1 MARSSQLKGTSSFTD
16 SKVWKTSYNETL
28 LWKSMN
34 KFRGSRQSTWTKIKE
49 ENKVMSLWEDSL
61 DFIASWGIKTVFVAK
76 VQRNDINNRCRGH
89 LEFSFSSS
97 LMSYSSRPTVCKGPS
112 KGLPQSRAH
121 SFAFCH
127 MFSVKGRQIWKLADF
142 GLTDGHW
149 EGRVESYC
157 HWFQHRIEYYCQHGH
172 MKEENIHR

>member
-89 LEFSFSSS
+89 LEVSSFFLIHIEVLDKLLIITCFISVDHSLRRLLGIFQEDFFFFLSQPIFSFI
-97 LMSYSSRPTVCKGPS
+97 
-112 KGLPQSRAH
+112 
-121 SFAFCH
+121 
-127 MFSVKGRQIWKLADF
+127 GRWPNFIDVF
-142 GLTDGHW
+142 
-149 EGRVESYC
+149 
-157 HWFQHRIEYYCQHGH
+157 
-172 MKEENIHR
+172 NI

>member
-16 SKVWKTSYNETL
+16 SKVRKTSYNETL

-76 VQRNDINNRCRGH
+76 GQRNDINNRCRGH
-89 LEFSFSSS
+89 LEVSSFFLIHIEVLDKLLIITCFISVDHSLRRLLGIFQEDFFLSQPIFSFI
-97 LMSYSSRPTVCKGPS
+97 
-112 KGLPQSRAH
+112 
-121 SFAFCH
+121 
-127 MFSVKGRQIWKLADF
+127 GRWPNFIDVF
-142 GLTDGHW
+142 
-149 EGRVESYC
+149 
-157 HWFQHRIEYYCQHGH
+157 
-172 MKEENIHR
+172 NI